1 MRPSET
7 AEQVCRCGFTDF
19 EWFGTLLAGP
29 IETNVCEL
37 CSQMP
42 PKGKS
47 QARSQHS
54 KQLMAQKTAAG
65 RHPSHFRE
73 GVTKQPTPL
82 PNVRDLQQQLSEK
95 QQQHASELFQL
106 EQQNAELQAC
116 ADELEA
122 EGQQLWELYMNT
134 EATVRALCNQPWE
147 TMEVSLKELS
157 AFRYFTGC
165 SCKSNLTSSCCH
177 SFYIGST

>member
-1 MRPSET
+1 MFVNCVNI
-7 AEQVCRCGFTDF
+7 AWIGFSD
-19 EWFGTLLAGP
+19 A
-29 IETNVCEL
+29 
-37 CSQMP
+37 S
-42 PKGKS
+42 KS
-47 QARSQHS
+47 QARSRHS